1 MNDNVK
7 KIIEKAGLGQLQ
19 HVGGGDWDNI
29 PTPQELKLVE
39 LVTKE
44 CINII
49 QKNRIMQPLTGLQNG
64 SDDAIANI
72 KQHFNIK

>member
-7 KIIEKAGLGQLQ
+7 KLIEKAGLGQLQ
-19 HVGGGDWDNI
+19 HVGGGEWDYI
-29 PTPQELKLVE
+29 PTPRELKLVE
-39 LVTKE
+39 LVAKE

-49 QKNRIMQPLTGLQNG
+49 WKNRIQPLDAGMYKS